1 MLYVDYEYY
10 VSGYLLG
17 RSPAVPEDSFA
28 YFEKQAERILNQH
41 TFSRLVADCKLI
53 TDDVRDCTCELA
65 ELLYQADQ
73 VAQQSVEQ
81 GGVLQSY
88 SNDGESGLSTCL
100 SPFTRSPERRKKP
113 GRSSTG
119 AWEIRDCCTEGCK
132 YESELCTYHYAVS
145 SG

>member
-53 TDDVRDCTCELA
+53 TDDVRDCTCELT
-65 ELLYQADQ
+65 ERLYQADQ

-88 SNDGESGLSTCL
+88 SNDGESGTFDLSQSVYTEPGKKKKARLPKEPDWCRNL
-100 SPFTRSPERRKKP
+100 PGYSTSYLRRLRMRSLRR
-113 GRSSTG
+113 
-119 AWEIRDCCTEGCK
+119 C
-132 YESELCTYHYAVS
+132 
-145 SG
+145 

>member
-1 MLYVDYEYY
+1 M
-10 VSGYLLG
+10 
-17 RSPAVPEDSFA
+17 
-28 YFEKQAERILNQH
+28 N

-88 SNDGESGLSTCL
+88 SNDGESGTFDLSQSIYTEPGKKKKAREIINRCL
-100 SPFTRSPERRKKP
+100 
-113 GRSSTG
+113 GNTG
-119 AWEIRDCCTEGCK
+119 LLYRG
-132 YESELCTYHYAVS
+132 V
-145 SG
+145 